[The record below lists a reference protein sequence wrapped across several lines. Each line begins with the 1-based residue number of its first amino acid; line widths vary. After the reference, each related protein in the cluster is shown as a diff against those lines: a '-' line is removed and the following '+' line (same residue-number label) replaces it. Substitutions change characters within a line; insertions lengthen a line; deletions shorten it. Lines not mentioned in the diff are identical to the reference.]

1 MRGTIKKLRETLP
14 PLLTIQQYCRV
25 MNRCQASAY
34 NDLRE
39 KPGLGVKVGG
49 STRIVRD
56 FMLDEMARLPGWV
69 PQKDRVSTAGAKV
82 TTPNKSTRPRRR
94 HERQAAARRRE
105 RDPEVR
111 A

>member
-1 MRGTIKKLRETLP
+1 MRDTIKKLRETLP

-34 NDLRE
+34 TDLRE

-56 FMLDEMARLPGWV
+56 FMLDEMTRLPAWI
-69 PQKDRVSTAGAKV
+69 PQKDRVPKVKATAPK
-82 TTPNKSTRPRRR
+82 KPRRD
-94 HERQAAARRRE
+94 RE
-105 RDPEVR
+105 PEVR
-111 A
+111 P

>member
-1 MRGTIKKLRETLP
+1 MRDTIKRLRKALP

-56 FMLDEMARLPGWV
+56 FMLAEMARLPGWI
-69 PQKDRVSTAGAKV
+69 PQKDRVSTPGAKV
-82 TTPNKSTRPRRR
+82 TTPSTRPRRQ
-94 HERQAAARRRE
+94 HNKQIAAPRRE

-111 A
+111 P